1 MPAKTSSELW
11 DFWIDRG
18 GTFTDVVGRRP
29 DGTLTA
35 HKLLSENPEA
45 YADAAVQGIR
55 DLLGLKAGEPIP
67 AGKVGAVKMGTTV
80 ATNALLERKGERTLL
95 LITRGFR
102 DALKIGYQARP
113 KIFAR
118 HIVKPDMLYERVAE
132 VDERVRADG
141 TVERVPDLVA
151 VRREL
156 EAAKA
161 DGIAAV
167 AIVFMHAYRYPE
179 HEKQV
184 AALARDM
191 GFAQVSVSHEVSPL
205 IKLVGR
211 GDTTVVDAYL
221 SPILRRYVARVAGE
235 MHSGASSPFPVSPS
249 SPPPLAGE
257 VDAPLAR
264 LRASSTRYGASGE
277 GSSASIEQT
286 SAPSLSLPR
295 KRGREKERLRGREQ
309 AAASGNAAAIRLMF
323 MMSSGGL
330 TAAEL
335 FQGKDAILSG
345 PAGGVVGMAETG
357 KQAGFDRLIGFD
369 MGGTS
374 TDVSHFDGE
383 YERAFETE
391 VAGVRMRAPMMLIHT
406 VAAGGG
412 SILHYD
418 GARFRVGPDSAGAN
432 PGPACYRRRGPLAV
446 TDANV
451 MVGKLIPDF
460 FPRIFGPGQDQPL
473 DEGAVRHA
481 FNNLA
486 QKVSIKQ
493 NRDATAEEIADGF
506 IKIAVENMANAIKK
520 ISVQRGY
527 DVTRYALNCFGGAG
541 GQHAC
546 LVADALGMTRVLIH
560 PFSSLLSAY
569 GMGLADI
576 RATRQQAI
584 ELPFGAKALAAIKR
598 EGARLG
604 RAAKREVA
612 GQGVPAAKIKI
623 FVRAHI
629 RYAGTDTALIV
640 DAGTL
645 AANSSSP
652 PPLRGRSTRAS
663 RREGGKLTKR
673 SSKSTPLP
681 NPPPQGGRE
690 RSAARGD
697 ANILKSARVD
707 AVLDK
712 MQRAFE
718 KAHKARFGFIDRSKQ
733 TVVEAVSVEAVG
745 GGAKFRER
753 AGKRVRG
760 KLPAPARQTKF
771 FSAGKWHKA
780 NVFTRDQLKIGARVK
795 GAAIIVEPHQTI
807 VVEPG
812 WQAELTRKNHLVLTR
827 AVKLKRTH
835 AIGTHADPVML
846 EVFNNLFMSIAE
858 QMGVSLQ
865 NTAYSVN
872 IKERLDFSCAVFAHD
887 GTLVANAPHMPVHLG
902 SMDRSVE
909 TVIRDNAGKIAPGDV
924 YAINAPYNG
933 GTHLPDITVCT
944 PVFSLSSPPPLAGE
958 VAAPLARS
966 RASSTRYGAAGGGI
980 TARTKQASAPSPTL
994 PSKRGR
1000 ERAAA
1005 SGKPEIL
1012 FWVASRGHHADVGG
1026 ISPGSMSPN
1035 ATTIEQEGVYMDNF
1049 KLVDRGRFREAA
1061 LMAALTGAKY
1071 PARNPVQNVNDMKAQ
1086 IAANEKGVAE
1096 LRKMVAQFTLPV
1108 VRAYMQHVQ
1117 DNAAESVR
1125 RVIDRLH
1132 DAEFSYEMDQGT
1144 VIKVKIT
1151 VDKKKRE
1158 ATVDF
1163 TGTSPQQPTN
1173 FNAPEPVTRAAVLYV
1188 FRVMVDDEI
1197 PMNAGCLRPINIVIP
1212 QRSMLS
1218 PEYPAAVVAG
1228 NVETSQAVTN
1238 CLFGA
1243 LGSLAAAQGTM
1254 NNLNFGNARYQY
1266 YETICSGS
1274 PAGPGFP
1281 GTDAV
1286 HTHMTNTRLTDP
1298 EVLEFRYPVV
1308 LEDFHIRKGSGGRG
1322 QWHAGDGIRRTIR
1335 FLEKMECTI
1344 LSGHRRVRPF
1354 GLAGGEAGQVGE
1366 NWARRKDGRMERLQ
1380 GCDATVID
1388 AGEAIIIQTPTAGGY
1403 GKAEQ
1408 ARLSAAG
1415 RHPPPNQPP
1424 P

>member
-1 MPAKTSSELW
+1 VLSSFLYSVMPKKTSERLW

-29 DGTLTA
+29 DGTLAA

-45 YADAAVQGIR
+45 YADAALQGIR
-55 DLLGLKAGEPIP
+55 NLLDLKAGEGIP
-67 AGKVGAVKMGTTV
+67 AGRVGAVKMGTTV

-95 LITRGFR
+95 LITKGFH

-118 HIVKPDMLYERVAE
+118 HIVKPDLLYERVVE

-141 TVERVPDLVA
+141 SVEKKPDISTVRAELVT
-151 VRREL
+151 
-156 EAAKA
+156 AKA
-161 DGIAAV
+161 DGINAV
-167 AIVFMHAYRYPE
+167 AIVFMHAYRFPD
-179 HEKQV
+179 HEKLI
-184 AALARDM
+184 AALAREL
-191 GFAQVSVSHEVSPL
+191 GFIQVSVSHEVSPL

-211 GDTTVVDAYL
+211 GATTVVDAYL
-221 SPILRRYVARVAGE
+221 SPILRRYVAQ
-235 MHSGASSPFPVSPS
+235 
-249 SPPPLAGE
+249 
-257 VDAPLAR
+257 VDKDLDAKR
-264 LRASSTRYGASGE
+264 
-277 GSSASIEQT
+277 SAV
-286 SAPSLSLPR
+286 
-295 KRGREKERLRGREQ
+295 
-309 AAASGNAAAIRLMF
+309 RLMF

-335 FQGKDAILSG
+335 FHGKDAILSG

-357 KQAGFDRLIGFD
+357 RQAGFDRLIGFD

-391 VAGVRMRAPMMLIHT
+391 VAGVHMRAPMMLIHT

-412 SILHYD
+412 SILHFD

-432 PGPACYRRRGPLAV
+432 PGPKCYRRDGPLAV

-460 FPRIFGPGQDQPL
+460 FPKIFGPSQNLPL
-473 DEGAVRHA
+473 DAHAVRNA
-481 FNNLA
+481 FTDLA
-486 QKVSIKQ
+486 QQIGGRK
-493 NRDATAEEIADGF
+493 AEEVADGF
-506 IKIAVENMANAIKK
+506 IRIAVENMANAIKK

-546 LVADALGMTRVLIH
+546 LVADALGMTRVLMH

-576 RATRQQAI
+576 RGTREQAI
-584 ELPFGAKALAAIKR
+584 ELPLGNQALKMITRIGAS
-598 EGARLG
+598 LG
-604 RAAKREVA
+604 RKTKAEVA
-612 GQGVPAAKIKI
+612 GQGVPVSKIKVH
-623 FVRAHI
+623 VRAHI
-629 RYAGTDTALIV
+629 RYAGTDTPLVVA
-640 DAGTL
+640 AG
-645 AANSSSP
+645 
-652 PPLRGRSTRAS
+652 STIAM
-663 RREGGKLTKR
+663 KR
-673 SSKSTPLP
+673 T
-681 NPPPQGGRE
+681 
-690 RSAARGD
+690 
-697 ANILKSARVD
+697 
-707 AVLDK
+707 
-712 MQRAFE
+712 FE
-718 KAHKARFGFIDRSKQ
+718 KAHKARFGFIDRKKQ
-733 TVVEAVSVEAVG
+733 MMVEAVSVEAVG
-745 GGAKFRER
+745 GGVKFREKAVRRSR
-753 AGKRVRG
+753 AA
-760 KLPAPARQTKF
+760 LPKPVQRTQF
-771 FSAGKWHKA
+771 FSNGAWHKA
-780 NVFTRDQLKIGARVK
+780 NVYTRDQLHPGSRVK
-795 GAAIIVEPHQTI
+795 GAAIIIEPHQTI
-807 VVEPG
+807 VIESG
-812 WQAELTRKNHLVLTR
+812 WQAEITAKNHLLLTR
-827 AVKLKRTH
+827 ARKLKRVH

-902 SMDRSVE
+902 SMDRAVE
-909 TVIRDNAGKIAPGDV
+909 TIIRENKGRIRPGDV

-944 PVFSLSSPPPLAGE
+944 PVFDDRKKS
-958 VAAPLARS
+958 
-966 RASSTRYGAAGGGI
+966 
-980 TARTKQASAPSPTL
+980 
-994 PSKRGR
+994 
-1000 ERAAA
+1000 
-1005 SGKPEIL
+1005 IL

-1035 ATTIEQEGVYMDNF
+1035 ATSIEQEGILFDNF
-1049 KLVDRGRFREAA
+1049 KLIDRGRYREKE
-1061 LMAALTGAKY
+1061 LMAALTGARY
-1071 PARNPVQNVNDMKAQ
+1071 PARNPVQNINDIKAQ

-1096 LRKMVAQFTLPV
+1096 LRKMVTQFTLPV
-1108 VRAYMQHVQ
+1108 VKAYMQHVQ

-1132 DAEFSYEMDQGT
+1132 DSEFSYEMDQGT
-1144 VIKVKIT
+1144 VIKVRIT
-1151 VDKKKRE
+1151 VDKKRRE
-1158 ATVDF
+1158 ASVDF
-1163 TGTSPQQPTN
+1163 TGTSEQQPTN

-1188 FRVMVDDEI
+1188 FRVMVDDDI

-1212 QRSMLS
+1212 KRSMLS

-1243 LGSLAAAQGTM
+1243 LGALAAAQGTM

-1274 PAGPGFP
+1274 PAGPGFN

-1308 LEDFHIRKGSGGRG
+1308 LEDFHVRAGSGGRG

-1354 GLAGGEAGQVGE
+1354 GLAGGEAGQIGE
-1366 NWARRKDGRMERLQ
+1366 NRVRRKDGHLEQLQ

-1388 AGEAIIIQTPTAGGY
+1388 ENEAIIIQTPTAGGY
-1403 GKAEQ
+1403 G
-1408 ARLSAAG
+1408 AAG
-1415 RHPPPNQPP
+1415 
-1424 P
+1424 

>member
-1 MPAKTSSELW
+1 MPAKNSTKTASELW

-29 DGTLTA
+29 DGSLVA

-45 YADAAVQGIR
+45 YTDAAVQGIR

-67 AGKVGAVKMGTTV
+67 PGRVGAVKMGTTV

-95 LITRGFR
+95 LITKGFR

-118 HIVKPDMLYERVAE
+118 HIIKPDMLYERVAE
-132 VDERVRADG
+132 VGERVRADG
-141 TVERVPDLVA
+141 TVERAPDLVR
-151 VRREL
+151 VRADL
-156 EAAKA
+156 ESAKA
-161 DGIAAV
+161 AGIDAV
-167 AIVFMHAYRYPE
+167 AIVFMHAYRFPA
-179 HEKQV
+179 HEQAV
-184 AALARDM
+184 AALARAM

-205 IKLVGR
+205 IKLVSR

-221 SPILRRYVARVAGE
+221 SPILRRYVAQ
-235 MHSGASSPFPVSPS
+235 
-249 SPPPLAGE
+249 
-257 VDAPLAR
+257 VDKDLDAKR
-264 LRASSTRYGASGE
+264 
-277 GSSASIEQT
+277 SA
-286 SAPSLSLPR
+286 A
-295 KRGREKERLRGREQ
+295 
-309 AAASGNAAAIRLMF
+309 RLMF

-357 KQAGFDRLIGFD
+357 RSAGFDRLIGFD

-383 YERAFETE
+383 YERTFETE

-412 SILHYD
+412 SILHFD

-432 PGPACYRRRGPLAV
+432 PGPTCYRRGGPLAV

-451 MVGKLIPDF
+451 MAGKLIADF
-460 FPRIFGPGQDQPL
+460 FPKIFGPSQNLAL
-473 DEGAVRHA
+473 DAEAVRHG
-481 FNNLA
+481 FNNMA
-486 QKVSIKQ
+486 QKVGDKSPEQ
-493 NRDATAEEIADGF
+493 IADGF

-546 LVADALGMTRVLIH
+546 MVADSLGMTRVLIH

-576 RATRQQAI
+576 RATREQAI
-584 ELPFGAKALAAIKR
+584 EQPYGAKALAALKR
-598 EGARLG
+598 NGSALG
-604 RAAKREVA
+604 RVAKAEVA
-612 GQGVPAAKIKI
+612 GQGVRLSKIKI

-629 RYAGTDTALIV
+629 RYAGTDTALV
-640 DAGTL
+640 VAAG
-645 AANSSSP
+645 
-652 PPLRGRSTRAS
+652 
-663 RREGGKLTKR
+663 
-673 SSKSTPLP
+673 
-681 NPPPQGGRE
+681 
-690 RSAARGD
+690 SAA
-697 ANILKSARVD
+697 A
-707 AVLDK
+707 

-733 TVVEAVSVEAVG
+733 MVVEAVSVEAVG
-745 GGAKFRER
+745 GGAKFSEKAAKR
-753 AGKRVRG
+753 ARG
-760 KLPAPARQTKF
+760 KLPRPSRHTKF
-771 FSAGKWHKA
+771 FSAGAWHKA
-780 NVFTRDQLKIGARVK
+780 NVYTRDQLKIGARVI

-812 WQAELTRKNHLVLTR
+812 WQAELSVKNHLVLTR
-827 AVKLKRTH
+827 AKKLKRTH
-835 AIGTHADPVML
+835 AIGTHADPIML

-909 TVIRDNAGKIAPGDV
+909 TIIRDNAGRIAPGDV

-944 PVFSLSSPPPLAGE
+944 PVFDDRKKL
-958 VAAPLARS
+958 
-966 RASSTRYGAAGGGI
+966 
-980 TARTKQASAPSPTL
+980 
-994 PSKRGR
+994 
-1000 ERAAA
+1000 
-1005 SGKPEIL
+1005 IL

-1049 KLVDRGRFREAA
+1049 KLVDRGRFREKE

-1071 PARNPVQNVNDMKAQ
+1071 PARNPVQNINDIKAQ

-1096 LRKMVAQFTLPV
+1096 LRKMVVHFTMPV

-1125 RVIDRLH
+1125 RVLDRLH

-1144 VIKVKIT
+1144 VIKVKIS
-1151 VDKKKRE
+1151 VDKTKRK

-1188 FRVMVDDEI
+1188 FRVMVDDDI

-1212 QRSMLS
+1212 PQSMLT

-1243 LGSLAAAQGTM
+1243 LGALAAAQGTM
-1254 NNLNFGNARYQY
+1254 NNLNFGNAKYQY

-1322 QWHAGDGIRRTIR
+1322 QWNAGDGIRRTIR

-1354 GLAGGEAGQVGE
+1354 GLAGGEAGQIGE
-1366 NWARRKDGRMERLQ
+1366 NWARRQDGRMERLQ
-1380 GCDATVID
+1380 GCDETVID
-1388 AGEAIIIQTPTAGGY
+1388 ADEAVIIQTPTAGGY
-1403 GKAEQ
+1403 GTPK
-1408 ARLSAAG
+1408 
-1415 RHPPPNQPP
+1415 
-1424 P
+1424 